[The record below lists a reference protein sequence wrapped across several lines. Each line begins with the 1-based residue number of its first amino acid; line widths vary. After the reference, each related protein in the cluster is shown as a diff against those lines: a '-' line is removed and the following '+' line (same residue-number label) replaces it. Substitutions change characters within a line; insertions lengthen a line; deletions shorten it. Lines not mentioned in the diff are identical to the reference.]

1 MRAMKSQ
8 KPQDHTLV
16 HAVRRVIVDAHYA
29 GQRVDNFLLRE
40 LGATHG
46 EVPRSLIYRI
56 LRTGEVRV
64 NSGRVKPTT
73 RLVAGDEIRIPPIK
87 LQVASLHGASD
98 NISPAWL
105 ARAPQL
111 IIYEDDTMLA
121 VNKPA
126 GLAVHGGSNI
136 PFGLIELMRQYTEL
150 GERLEL
156 AHRIDRDTSGLVVLA
171 KTRAALQ
178 SLQMQFR
185 PEGHATKTYLAIV
198 HGHWSKSLSRVDAPL
213 QKWQGEGEAHRVEV
227 DPNGK
232 VAVTHFS
239 ILAANSYASLMQAQL
254 ETGRTHQIRVHSAH
268 VGFPIVGDDK
278 YGQRELDKRLLPHM
292 VRRPPLLLHAYRLA
306 ITHPLTNADL
316 TLTAPIPVAWKLI
329 SMQLNL
335 TLPQASTEG
344 HT

>member
-1 MRAMKSQ
+1 MKSQ
-8 KPQDHTLV
+8 KPQDHTRV
-16 HAVRRVIVDAHYA
+16 QAVRRVIVDAHFA

-46 EVPRSLIYRI
+46 EVPRALIYRI

-73 RLVAGDEIRIPPIK
+73 RLSAGDEIRIPPIK
-87 LQVASLHGASD
+87 FAPDTVREPGD
-98 NISPAWL
+98 VISPNWL
-105 ARAPQL
+105 QRAPEL
-111 IIYEDDTMLA
+111 IIFEDNDILA

-136 PFGLIELMRQYTEL
+136 PFGLIELMRQHTGL

-156 AHRIDRDTSGLVVLA
+156 AHRIDRDTSGILVLA

-198 HGHWSKSLSRVDAPL
+198 HGHWPKTLARIDAPL

-232 VAVTHFS
+232 IAVTHFS
-239 ILAANSYASLMQAQL
+239 ILAANAHASLMQARL
-254 ETGRTHQIRVHSAH
+254 ETGRTHQIRVHTAH
-268 VGFPIVGDDK
+268 VGNPIVGDDK
-278 YGQRELDKRLLPHM
+278 YGERALDKRLLPQM
-292 VRRPPLLLHAYRLA
+292 VRRPPMLLHAHRLA
-306 ITHPLTNADL
+306 ITHPVTDADL
-316 TLTAPIPVAWKLI
+316 TLTAPVPGAWQTI
-329 SMQLNL
+329 AQSLNL
-335 TLPQASTEG
+335 TLPKASTVEPIAC
-344 HT
+344 

>member
-1 MRAMKSQ
+1 MNTH

-46 EVPRSLIYRI
+46 EVPRSFIYRI

-87 LQVASLHGASD
+87 LQVASVHGSPDA
-98 NISPAWL
+98 ISPAWL
-105 ARAPQL
+105 ARAPDL
-111 IIYEDDTMLA
+111 IVYEDDSILA

-198 HGHWSKSLSRVDAPL
+198 HGHWPKHLSRVDDPL

-232 VAVTHFS
+232 MAITHFS
-239 ILAANSYASLMQAQL
+239 ILAANQHASLLQARL
-254 ETGRTHQIRVHSAH
+254 ETGRTHQIRVHAAH
-268 VGFPIVGDDK
+268 VGYPIVGDDK
-278 YGQRELDKRLLPHM
+278 YGQRELDKRLLPQTA
-292 VRRPPLLLHAYRLA
+292 RRPPLLLHAYRLA
-306 ITHPLTNADL
+306 IMHPQTNEPL
-316 TLTAPIPVAWKLI
+316 SLSAPIPTTWRPITQL
-329 SMQLNL
+329 LNL
-335 TLPQASTEG
+335 TLPNGTNL
-344 HT
+344 

>member
-1 MRAMKSQ
+1 MKSQ
-8 KPQDHTLV
+8 KTQAQPLA

-46 EVPRSLIYRI
+46 EVPRALIYRI
-56 LRTGEVRV
+56 LRKGEVRV

-87 LQVASLHGASD
+87 LQVDSLHAASD

-105 ARAPQL
+105 ARAPEL
-111 IIYEDDTMLA
+111 IIYEDEALLA

-136 PFGLIELMRQYTEL
+136 PFGLIELMRQHTEL

-156 AHRIDRDTSGLVVLA
+156 AHRIDRDTSGVIVLA

-198 HGHWSKSLSRVDAPL
+198 HGHWSKSLNRVDAPL
-213 QKWQGEGEAHRVEV
+213 QKWQGDGEAHRVEV

-232 VAVTHFS
+232 VAITHFS
-239 ILAANSYASLMQAQL
+239 ILAANSHASLMQARL
-254 ETGRTHQIRVHSAH
+254 ETGRTHQIRVHAAH
-268 VGFPIVGDDK
+268 AGFPIVGDDK
-278 YGQRELDKRLLPHM
+278 YGQRELDKRLLPQM

-306 ITHPLTNADL
+306 ITHPSTDAEL
-316 TLTAPIPVAWKLI
+316 TLTAPVPAAWKPI
-329 SMQLNL
+329 SAQLNFI
-335 TLPQASTEG
+335 LPQATHTEVPVP
-344 HT
+344 